1 MLLPVLFA
9 IVAAYTLLLML
20 WHLLRRHLLNKHLG
34 LSDLANM
41 ENSRPRNTKIQGSAV
56 VCGGSIAGLLTARIC
71 HGHFESVVVV
81 EAEAW
86 VASEEG
92 RKVRGWERK
101 LNRSRIVQYTSLHGC
116 QSALFNGLK
125 CLFPDFEKECAISDI
140 SVAPADSRF
149 NFSGVLMHVP
159 VSVFKFGLPKTIY
172 VTRCGFETL
181 LRRLVLNRDSYPNIE
196 YISGTVI
203 DIGVDS
209 TDSSRLNKVVVRS
222 ESGLKE
228 ISAVLVAD
236 CTGPARAGLKWLER
250 HGYGYSTRYPSG
262 KLPLDQL
269 KISFNQKLR
278 YTSMLFKIPPGLH
291 GCLPFPEEYKKIK
304 PIYTFLEEDVDNGR
318 GLFVLM
324 RPDGDQIL
332 AFVGHHG
339 GDIRPSPTS
348 IGGVKEWIMNLRTV
362 EDIPCWIFEILDM
375 LEEIEDSAVV
385 SVLKLAPTSYIR
397 YHKATNLPSNFIAVG
412 DSIMTVNPTFGEGC
426 TKAFRG
432 ALCLHNVLRRVKTT
446 RNTLPAN
453 FSTKFFLEQFDKIDW
468 AWQNTRL
475 MDYSI
480 PTTEPLPGE
489 SLSSG
494 SYLRWYIAQLQQ
506 LSITDDDAAWVLY
519 NSSHGTA
526 SPIDALYPR
535 LVLKIL

>member
-1 MLLPVLFA
+1 MLLPVFFA
-9 IVAAYTLLLML
+9 IVAAYTLFLIL

-34 LSDLANM
+34 LLDLANM
-41 ENSRPRNTKIQGSAV
+41 KNSRPRNTKIQGSAV
-56 VCGGSIAGLLTARIC
+56 VCGGS
-71 HGHFESVVVV
+71 VVVV

-92 RKVRGWERK
+92 RKVHGWERK

-181 LRRLVLNRDSYPNIE
+181 LRRLVLNRHSYPNIE

-228 ISAVLVAD
+228 IPAVLVAD

-250 HGYGYSTRYPSG
+250 HGYGYSPRYPSG

-278 YTSMLFKIPPGLH
+278 YTSLLFKIPPGLH
-291 GCLPFPEEYKKIK
+291 DRLPFPEEYKKIK
-304 PIYTFLEEDVDNGR
+304 PIYT
-318 GLFVLM
+318 
-324 RPDGDQIL
+324 
-332 AFVGHHG
+332 
-339 GDIRPSPTS
+339 

-475 MDYSI
+475 MDYGI
-480 PTTEPLPGE
+480 PKTEPLPGE

-494 SYLRWYIAQLQQ
+494 SYLRWYIAQLQR
-506 LSITDDDAAWVLY
+506 LSITLNGELPCAFRGPRALFTGNDLRRNERCQMSAQFFHVNTQMKG
-519 NSSHGTA
+519 NSS
-526 SPIDALYPR
+526 PISGWF
-535 LVLKIL
+535 LVFRVDRFTNWQPS